1 MLTAGYLAF
10 HCNVVFPSVS
20 DVYGKLHVLVVF
32 LRQMK
37 NDFKRMED
45 EMDHLAANMAEI
57 TEFSAR
63 ISDTLQDRRQ
73 QITQLSGVHTLL
85 KKVALCVCAISRIPP
100 DLGKSLNFNVAN
112 AKSRP

>member
-1 MLTAGYLAF
+1 
-10 HCNVVFPSVS
+10 
-20 DVYGKLHVLVVF
+20 
-32 LRQMK
+32 
-37 NDFKRMED
+37 MED

-85 KKVALCVCAISRIPP
+85 KKVAICVSVFYINNSTKLDTPHCRLYQP
-100 DLGKSLNFNVAN
+100 L
-112 AKSRP
+112 